1 VAKLIQNAE
10 RLLDCVPPSVDVPR
24 APVRN
29 AICQSEGRANTPAVL
44 AIVAFVGK
52 QFFVTTYTVRFAR
65 GSTEKMSKRT
75 TVVLVCLV
83 KYGAKRSALLICPE
97 GKL

>member
-1 VAKLIQNAE
+1 M
-10 RLLDCVPPSVDVPR
+10 
-24 APVRN
+24 
-29 AICQSEGRANTPAVL
+29 

-52 QFFVTTYTVRFAR
+52 QFFVMTYTVRFAR

-97 GKL
+97 GKLWWLFVLCRSGFFLGLAYRARS